1 MTTQAVKVDCIKL
14 LVFVG
19 LSTPLLGYVLFQS
32 IADWPSNAVG
42 TVCYLLMIPL
52 LLFVVSAKASR
63 IVLLEMDQVSSMS
76 FIGVGKKVTIKRN
89 EIRKIT
95 IRPDY
100 RNIAVRMTVESM
112 DGRKIELFRYQSRFR
127 DAVEF
132 LQKLEPTRIVEVG
145 RWSI

>member
-1 MTTQAVKVDCIKL
+1 LEAFCRADYL
-14 LVFVG
+14 LV
-19 LSTPLLGYVLFQS
+19 
-32 IADWPSNAVG
+32 
-42 TVCYLLMIPL
+42 IPL